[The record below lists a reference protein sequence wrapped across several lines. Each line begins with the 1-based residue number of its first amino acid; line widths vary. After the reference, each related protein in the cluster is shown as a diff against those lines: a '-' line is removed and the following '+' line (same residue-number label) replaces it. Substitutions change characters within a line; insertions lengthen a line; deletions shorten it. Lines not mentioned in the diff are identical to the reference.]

1 MTPGP
6 VPVNR
11 FGDPGISRPDA
22 TTKLDASAQT
32 HLNVVT
38 GHDPRNLSGGLG
50 PLAAR
55 GGPMAS
61 EQRARMPIS
70 SIPRRTSKRTRLR
83 DMGARMQDFDPP
95 AAVVVGIDGS
105 KAAVRAAL
113 WAIDEAVDRDIPL
126 RLIYAIDP
134 RNILDR
140 DPDSAAHRLAT
151 ADSAVRY
158 AFMAIEASCAPVKIE
173 AEIVQEDPVTAL
185 TRASHSAALMCV
197 GAVGLRPCHARVG
210 STAAALMSFAQCSL
224 AVVREYDS
232 VLRRTGGFI
241 AAQLN
246 QSPYSSALIEQAV
259 QEARLRRAPLRAL
272 TTSQTRVGA
281 SVGDRAAGD
290 RECVL
295 YQVDR
300 QLEAWIRRYPE
311 MDISSV
317 TLDGT
322 IVDYLAEHAPSVEL
336 VVVGADDPGRGD
348 EGDTPAGHRL
358 LSDTDSSVLI
368 VRCKSDICD
377 DRAAV
382 AGAPTA

>member
-1 MTPGP
+1 
-6 VPVNR
+6 
-11 FGDPGISRPDA
+11 
-22 TTKLDASAQT
+22 
-32 HLNVVT
+32 
-38 GHDPRNLSGGLG
+38 
-50 PLAAR
+50 
-55 GGPMAS
+55 
-61 EQRARMPIS
+61 
-70 SIPRRTSKRTRLR
+70 
-83 DMGARMQDFDPP
+83 MQDFDPP
-95 AAVVVGIDGS
+95 TAVVVGIDGS

-113 WAIDEAVDRDIPL
+113 WAIDDAVDRDIPL

-134 RNILDR
+134 NNILGR

-151 ADSAVRY
+151 ADSVVRS

-210 STAAALMSFAQCSL
+210 STAAALMSSAQCPL

-241 AAQLN
+241 AVQLS
-246 QSPYSSALIEQAV
+246 QSPYSSVLIEQAV

-272 TTSQTRVGA
+272 IASQTRVGA
-281 SVGDRAAGD
+281 SVGDRAASD

-300 QLEAWIRRYPE
+300 QLDAWIRRYPE
-311 MDISSV
+311 IDISSV

-322 IVDYLAEHAPSVEL
+322 IVDYRPSML
-336 VVVGADDPGRGD
+336 PRLSLSLSGPT
-348 EGDTPAGHRL
+348 TPAVSTEVVRRL
-358 LSDTDSSVLI
+358 GTG
-368 VRCKSDICD
+368 C
-377 DRAAV
+377 
-382 AGAPTA
+382 

>member
-1 MTPGP
+1 
-6 VPVNR
+6 
-11 FGDPGISRPDA
+11 
-22 TTKLDASAQT
+22 
-32 HLNVVT
+32 
-38 GHDPRNLSGGLG
+38 
-50 PLAAR
+50 
-55 GGPMAS
+55 
-61 EQRARMPIS
+61 
-70 SIPRRTSKRTRLR
+70 
-83 DMGARMQDFDPP
+83 MQDFDPP
-95 AAVVVGIDGS
+95 TAVVVGIDGS

-134 RNILDR
+134 SNILGR
-140 DPDSAAHRLAT
+140 DPDSAAHRLAA

-158 AFMAIEASCAPVKIE
+158 AFMAIEASLAPVKIE

-210 STAAALMSFAQCSL
+210 STAAALMSSAQCPL

-241 AAQLN
+241 AVQLS
-246 QSPYSSALIEQAV
+246 QSPYSSVLIQQAV

-272 TTSQTRVGA
+272 ITSQTRVGA
-281 SVGDRAAGD
+281 SVGDHAASD

-311 MDISSV
+311 IDISSV

-336 VVVGADDPGRGD
+336 VVVGADDPGRVDG
-348 EGDTPAGHRL
+348 GGAPAGHRL

-368 VRCKSDICD
+368 VRCNSDIYD

>member
-1 MTPGP
+1 
-6 VPVNR
+6 
-11 FGDPGISRPDA
+11 
-22 TTKLDASAQT
+22 
-32 HLNVVT
+32 
-38 GHDPRNLSGGLG
+38 
-50 PLAAR
+50 
-55 GGPMAS
+55 MAS

-70 SIPRRTSKRTRLR
+70 SNPRRSLKRTGLS

-95 AAVVVGIDGS
+95 VAVVVGIDGS

-134 RNILDR
+134 RNILGT
-140 DPDSAAHRLAT
+140 DPDSAAHMLAT

-158 AFMAIEASCAPVKIE
+158 AFMAVEASRAPVKIE
-173 AEIVQEDPVTAL
+173 VEIVQEDPVTAL

-197 GAVGLRPCHARVG
+197 GAVGLRPRHARVG
-210 STAAALMSFAQCSL
+210 STAAALVSSAQCPL
-224 AVVREYDS
+224 AIVREYDS
-232 VLRRTGGFI
+232 VLRRSGGWI
-241 AAQLN
+241 AVQLN
-246 QSPYSSALIEQAV
+246 QSPCNSVLIEQAV

-272 TTSQTRVGA
+272 ITSQTRVGA
-281 SVGDRAAGD
+281 GVGDRAAGD
-290 RECVL
+290 RDCVL
-295 YQVDR
+295 DQVDR
-300 QLEAWIRRYPE
+300 QLQAWIRRYPD

-336 VVVGADDPGRGD
+336 IVVEADDPGRVD
-348 EGDTPAGHRL
+348 EGGTPAEHRL

-368 VRCKSDICD
+368 VRCNSDIYD
-377 DRAAV
+377 DRAAI

>member
-1 MTPGP
+1 
-6 VPVNR
+6 
-11 FGDPGISRPDA
+11 
-22 TTKLDASAQT
+22 
-32 HLNVVT
+32 
-38 GHDPRNLSGGLG
+38 
-50 PLAAR
+50 
-55 GGPMAS
+55 
-61 EQRARMPIS
+61 
-70 SIPRRTSKRTRLR
+70 
-83 DMGARMQDFDPP
+83 MQDFDPP
-95 AAVVVGIDGS
+95 TAVVVGIDGS

-113 WAIDEAVDRDIPL
+113 WAIDDAVDRDIPL

-134 RNILDR
+134 NNILGR

-151 ADSAVRY
+151 ADSVVRS

-210 STAAALMSFAQCSL
+210 STAAALMSSAQCPL

-241 AAQLN
+241 AVQLS
-246 QSPYSSALIEQAV
+246 QSPYSSVLIEQAV

-272 TTSQTRVGA
+272 IASQTRVGA
-281 SVGDRAAGD
+281 SVGDRAASD

-300 QLEAWIRRYPE
+300 QLDAWIRRYPE
-311 MDISSV
+311 IDISSV

-336 VVVGADDPGRGD
+336 VVVGADDPGRVDGR
-348 EGDTPAGHRL
+348 GTPAGHRL

-368 VRCKSDICD
+368 VRCNSNIYD

>member
-1 MTPGP
+1 
-6 VPVNR
+6 
-11 FGDPGISRPDA
+11 
-22 TTKLDASAQT
+22 
-32 HLNVVT
+32 
-38 GHDPRNLSGGLG
+38 
-50 PLAAR
+50 
-55 GGPMAS
+55 
-61 EQRARMPIS
+61 
-70 SIPRRTSKRTRLR
+70 
-83 DMGARMQDFDPP
+83 MQDFDPP

-134 RNILDR
+134 SNILGR
-140 DPDSAAHRLAT
+140 DPDSAAHRLAA

-158 AFMAIEASCAPVKIE
+158 AFMAIEASLAPVKVE

-210 STAAALMSFAQCSL
+210 STATALLSSAQCPL

-241 AAQLN
+241 AVQLS
-246 QSPYSSALIEQAV
+246 QSPYSSVLIEQAV

-272 TTSQTRVGA
+272 TMSQTRVGA
-281 SVGDRAAGD
+281 SVGDSAAGD

-295 YQVDR
+295 YQVGR
-300 QLEAWIRRYPE
+300 QLEAWIQRYPE

-336 VVVGADDPGRGD
+336 VVVGAGDPGRVDG
-348 EGDTPAGHRL
+348 GGTPAGHRL

-368 VRCKSDICD
+368 VRCKSDIYD